1 MIKMPKLISKQRE
14 LPEAGKHLST
24 LVSVEEI
31 ENKFFDSQKDKEDKK
46 KRLQWT
52 FEYDDKKGM
61 EIRVWSS
68 SNLTTY
74 KGTMSNALRLV
85 QALMDKELTKEEIE
99 KFEDT
104 DLLIGKKCYLDVK
117 HQKQENGEIFA
128 KVKDFESTSGL
139 PF

>member
-1 MIKMPKLISKQRE
+1 MPKLLSKQRI
-14 LPEAGKHLST
+14 LPDEGKHLGT

-31 ENKFFDSQKDKEDKK
+31 ENKFFDPKKDKEDKA

-68 SNLTTY
+68 SNLTIY
-74 KGTMSNALRLV
+74 KGTMSTALRLV
-85 QALMDKELTKEEIE
+85 QALMDKELTKEEVE
-99 KFEDT
+99 QFNST
-104 DLLIGKKCYLDVK
+104 DMLVGKKCFLEVK
-117 HQKQENGEIFA
+117 HQKMENGEVFA
-128 KVKDFESTSGL
+128 KVKDFERISGL

>member
-1 MIKMPKLISKQRE
+1 MSKQRK
-14 LPEAGKHLST
+14 LPEEGKHLCT

-31 ENKFFDSQKDKEDKK
+31 ENKFYDPKKDNEDKA

-52 FEYDDKKGM
+52 FKYDDKEKM

-74 KGTMSNALRLV
+74 KGTMSTALKLV

-99 KFEDT
+99 KFDST
-104 DLLIGKKCYLDVK
+104 DVLVGKKCFLDVK
-117 HQKQENGEIFA
+117 HQKQENGEVFA
-128 KVKDFESTSGL
+128 KVKDFERISGL

>member
-1 MIKMPKLISKQRE
+1 MPRLTSKSRV
-14 LPEAGKHLST
+14 LPDDGKHLCT

-31 ENKFFDSQKDKEDKK
+31 ENKFYDPKKDNEDKA

-68 SNLTTY
+68 SNLTVY
-74 KGTMSNALRLV
+74 KGTTSNALKMV

-99 KFEDT
+99 KFEST
-104 DLLIGKKCYLDVK
+104 DQLIGKKCYLEVK

-128 KVKDFESTSGL
+128 KVRDFESKSGI